1 MTRAS
6 SQVSVPGLG
15 ERFKALAKRLDLEAH
30 ADGVF
35 ALLAERYGED
45 WRSYHT
51 LEHVG
56 HCLEGLDAVRDLL
69 QDVDAAEL
77 ALWFH
82 DAVLEPGRD
91 DNELRSAFLFDRH
104 LGIHLPTARAD
115 RVHAMIMA
123 TAHAGEP
130 EVDDARYVADIDL
143 SGLAAPPRELRRAT
157 ELLRRESG
165 HLPDTAFRRQSV
177 DFFRTLL
184 ARPSVYL
191 TERFR
196 GSLEERARANIE
208 ELIAEL
214 GA

>member
-1 MTRAS
+1 MTRVL
-6 SQVSVPGLG
+6 SQVPGL
-15 ERFKALAKRLDLEAH
+15 EARFKALAQRVDLEAH

-35 ALLAERYGED
+35 ALLAELYGEH
-45 WRSYHT
+45 WRFYHT
-51 LEHVG
+51 LERVG
-56 HCLEGLDAVRDLL
+56 HCLEGLDSVRGLL
-69 QDVDAAEL
+69 HDADAAEL

-91 DNELRSAFLFDRH
+91 DNELRSALLFDRH

-123 TAHAGEP
+123 TAHSGEP
-130 EVDDARYVADIDL
+130 GIDDARYAADIDL

-165 HLPDTAFRRQSV
+165 HLTDTAFRRQSV
-177 DFFRTLL
+177 DFFRSLL

-196 GSLEERARANIE
+196 DALEARARANVE
-208 ELIAEL
+208 ALIAEL